1 MSFAAAIAAAQARAV
16 QQQVAQQATTL
27 DGAAPRGQTPP
38 VGSSEGAVVT
48 TPVPAPVADKVR
60 GARAAEGEGGGLA
73 LKEVSVRGARG
84 RVGCEMGPGLGLMRG
99 DHF

>member
-60 GARAAEGEGGGLA
+60 GARAAEGEGGKSCPQRGEREGSA
-73 LKEVSVRGARG
+73 LGAWAAKWAQG
-84 RVGCEMGPGLGLMRG
+84 
-99 DHF
+99 

>member
-38 VGSSEGAVVT
+38 VGSSEGAT

-60 GARAAEGEGGGLA
+60 GARAAEGEGGSLA
-73 LKEVSVRGARG
+73 LKEVSVRGARW
-84 RVGCEMGPGLGLMRG
+84 GLGAWAAKWAQG
-99 DHF
+99 